1 MKKLGA
7 VAMTAAFV
15 LTAVGTPALA
25 QEEKISIGGLVWF
38 DRDGDRKVG
47 AEEAGLA
54 GEKVVKITKDG
65 ELVGEYTTD
74 DKGMYSARD
83 LPAGKYEVTASTGG
97 RYKNTT
103 PYRVVTEGG
112 TVDFG
117 VQGRSIAG
125 LSFYDK
131 NLDGRPQA
139 DEERLSPGTL
149 NGKPIAV
156 SGEGGVFSVE
166 DLPAGKYE
174 FVAADYTARG
184 LTLVEPLGTLPIDW
198 ATGRIEFT
206 LGELEG
212 PGPLNAVYA
221 DAKADI
227 ALEFAITPAK
237 DVYTVGDQIDLKVT
251 LSNKGNAPVAP
262 TFVLGSFGAKLL
274 SHSDNVTLS
283 PGTDE
288 DFSLNDKILPG
299 KQAEVALKI
308 ELNDVTYTEVHAM
321 ARFNF
326 GRLPDVN
333 RRNNVAVKPIKI
345 VEKGAETTTPPSSST
360 PTAAPTTTTTT
371 DQAVAKAGN
380 KSGLA
385 STGASPLGFLGLG
398 ALLLAAGVGAFF
410 VARRRRS

>member
-1 MKKLGA
+1 
-7 VAMTAAFV
+7 MTAAFV

-47 AEEAGLA
+47 DEPVVA
-54 GEKVVKITKDG
+54 GEKAVKITKVGTG

-74 DKGMYSARD
+74 DKGVYAAKD
-83 LPAGKYEVTASTGG
+83 LPAGKYEVSVTTDG
-97 RYKNTT
+97 RYESTT
-103 PYRVVTEGG
+103 SRSVVTEGG
-112 TVDFG
+112 TVNFG
-117 VQGRSIAG
+117 LRGHGIAGRSFHDRNG
-125 LSFYDK
+125 
-131 NLDGRPQA
+131 DGGRQA
-139 DEERLSPGTL
+139 DEELLSPGTL
-149 NGKPIAV
+149 NGKPIPV
-156 SGEGGVFSVE
+156 SREDGQFSLE
-166 DLPAGKYE
+166 DLPFGKYE
-174 FVAADYTARG
+174 FLAADYTARG
-184 LTLVEPLGTLPIDW
+184 LTLIEPIGTRPVDW
-198 ATGRIEFT
+198 ATGRLEFT
-206 LGELEG
+206 LSQLEG
-212 PGPLNAVYA
+212 PGPLDVMYT

-237 DVYTVGDQIDLKVT
+237 DVYTLGDQVDLKVT

-262 TFVLGSFGAKLL
+262 TFVLGSFAAKLV

-333 RRNNVAVKPIKI
+333 RRNNVAIKPIKI

-360 PTAAPTTTTTT
+360 QTAAPTTTTT
-371 DQAVAKAGN
+371 DQAVAKAGS